1 MLVNRYRENELI
13 NKGKDDVYK
22 QTTSYAVV

>member
-13 NKGKDDVYK
+13 NKWKDDVYK